1 MRPKVA
7 KMRPKRAKRRP
18 KTAKRRP
25 NRAKRRAKM
34 AKMRPKRAKRRPKR
48 AKRRPQEGQEEL
60 LDASCSALLKT
71 LAMRCPELA
80 AKALKGKTFHAAVVY
95 VCMHCGLIAAVFGG
109 FCVCGASH
117 LRSDFLV
124 HTGGQ
129 DAAQGGQDEAQEDQ
143 KEPPRTPR

>member
-1 MRPKVA
+1 MRRKRA
-7 KMRPKRAKRRP
+7 KKRPKRAKM
-18 KTAKRRP
+18 RP

-48 AKRRPQEGQEEL
+48 AKRRPQERQDEL

-71 LAMRCPELA
+71 LAMQCPELG

-109 FCVCGASH
+109 FCVCGARH
-117 LRSDFLV
+117 LRSDFLL
-124 HTGGQ
+124 HT
-129 DAAQGGQDEAQEDQ
+129 GGQDEAQDGQDEAQDGQ
-143 KEPPRTPR
+143 EEPPRWPR